1 MTIELEGVGRVV
13 QATAFEAVYG
23 GSNPSPSA
31 HSRPRIDVRGFCAVG
46 LVNPKTGPNIG
57 GVMRA
62 VGIYGAAL
70 LVIEGDRVK
79 RIPTDTMKA
88 YRHTPVLNASL
99 RDAIP
104 FDCVP
109 VGVDLVPR
117 ARSLI
122 DYKHPERAFYIFGP
136 EDSTLGAKH
145 LDWCRDVIYVPTNGC
160 MNLAA
165 TVNVVLYDRLAKSE
179 SKQRLPCH
187 PKG

>member
-1 MTIELEGVGRVV
+1 VSEVIEQLEVGRVA
-13 QATAFEAVYG
+13 QATAFEAVNV
-23 GSNPSPSA
+23 GSIPTPPA
-31 HSRPRIDVRGFCAVG
+31 HSKPRIDVRGFCAVG

-70 LVIEGDRVK
+70 LVIEGDRFK

-88 YRHTPVLNASL
+88 WRHTPVLNAPL
-99 RDAIP
+99 RDSIP

-109 VGVDLVPR
+109 VAVDLVPR

-122 DYKHPERAFYIFGP
+122 DYEHPERAFYIFGP
-136 EDSTLGAKH
+136 EDSTLGSKH
-145 LDWCRDVIYVPTNGC
+145 LEWCRDAIYVPTNGC

-165 TVNVVLYDRLAKSE
+165 CVNVVLYDRM
-179 SKQRLPCH
+179 SKYG
-187 PKG
+187 KGASR

>member
-1 MTIELEGVGRVV
+1 MNDVGVWPSGE
-13 QATAFEAVYG
+13 ATAFEAVYD
-23 GSNPSPSA
+23 GSIPSA
-31 HSRPRIDVRGFCAVG
+31 PAHASRGFCAIG

-70 LVIEGDRVK
+70 LVIEGDRFK

-88 YRHTPVLNASL
+88 YRHTPVLNAGL
-99 RDAIP
+99 HEAIP

-117 ARSLI
+117 AKSLI

-136 EDSTLGAKH
+136 EDGTLGERH
-145 LDWCRDVIYVPTNGC
+145 LSWCRDVIYVPTNGC

-165 TVNVVLYDRLAKSE
+165 CVNVVLYDRMAK
-179 SKQRLPCH
+179 QFHR
-187 PKG
+187 